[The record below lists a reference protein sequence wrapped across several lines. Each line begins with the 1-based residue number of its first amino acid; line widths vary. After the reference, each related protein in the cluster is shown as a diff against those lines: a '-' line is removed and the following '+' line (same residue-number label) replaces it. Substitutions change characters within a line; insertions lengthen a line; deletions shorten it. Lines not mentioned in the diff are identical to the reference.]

1 MPKKINKPKI
11 TQKELTRY
19 INHFNKLGI
28 QVGQTIIYPKNK

>member
-1 MPKKINKPKI
+1 MPKKVKKSTI